1 MAHKPLPTG
10 SSYSACK
17 PNLQDNLEELNTFYS
32 ITGVNPDKEERFR
45 GVNRERISD
54 MFEDLCTAANA
65 LYAGSVVFKNFNPG
79 SSFRVNRKNM
89 KTMTEDLYTA
99 MYAETIVMVLSP
111 ATVAPLPTA
120 EAWTRT
126 VGVELQTAGGIVQTG
141 LSGTFTTSVSIADD
155 STAGTASIAST
166 TLTIVNGVGSI
177 VVSGDEAAWLATETD
192 TLTIAELTIRNATV
206 ATKTSVETFT
216 AA

>member
-1 MAHKPLPTG
+1 M
-10 SSYSACK
+10 
-17 PNLQDNLEELNTFYS
+17 
-32 ITGVNPDKEERFR
+32 
-45 GVNRERISD
+45 
-54 MFEDLCTAANA
+54 
-65 LYAGSVVFKNFNPG
+65 
-79 SSFRVNRKNM
+79 
-89 KTMTEDLYTA
+89 
-99 MYAETIVMVLSP
+99 
-111 ATVAPLPTA
+111 
-120 EAWTRT
+120 
-126 VGVELQTAGGIVQTG
+126 ELQTAGGIVQTG